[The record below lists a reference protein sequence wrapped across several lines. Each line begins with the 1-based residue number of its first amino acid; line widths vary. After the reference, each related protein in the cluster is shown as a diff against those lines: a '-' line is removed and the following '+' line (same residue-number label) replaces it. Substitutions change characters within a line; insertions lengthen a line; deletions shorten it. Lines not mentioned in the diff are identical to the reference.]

1 MSQIAGT
8 EAVSAQGQVDR
19 ASLVRLGTA
28 DSGWA
33 FLGAGAQYLRDA
45 GGDDEVRLLCARAL
59 AAVGLRGLAARTAER
74 VNDAGLVAERDGM
87 IAAGAGEGPIGVDEL
102 VGRARANLAVVDV
115 DAEAAIAEWI
125 GGGARYFAASDG
137 NVVRCASGCDDL
149 PSWDWVGDLRGMAAS
164 FCRQHLPDGATRA
177 VGPVTVEGASPPWLL
192 LALHEALPRL
202 KDGYWPWLQIVQ
214 RDAAALAEGFAL
226 ADLSAVLE
234 RSRAFAGEDAG
245 ERLSAFV
252 RSRFDYPATGP
263 VIPQPVAL
271 AVEPRIGELV
281 RGLGAEQKARAMAL
295 HRELVRRDRGR
306 DEAYWAARYAE
317 DGRKRVLIPTCRYS
331 TFIQHASRDLAR
343 AFEDAGWEA
352 RVLIEPDDQSR
363 FSTIAYH
370 RAELEFDPDLI
381 VLINYPRAARADAFV
396 TQTPFVCWIQD
407 AMPHLFDERIGR
419 GHGPRDFV
427 FGHVYPKLFRE
438 FGYPAGRA
446 AAAPVV
452 ASAKKFH
459 DGWITRE
466 QADRYAC
473 DMAYVSHHSETPT
486 AMHARLCAEA
496 GDPAIVSVLHE
507 MRKILGERYKE
518 IVGEGGPEVAKS
530 IPAQAWA
537 KVHGTAATARSLGQF
552 REQYL
557 VPILERVVRH
567 EMLEWAA
574 QVADRRGWSL
584 KIYGK
589 GWEGHETLGRFAAGE
604 LAHGEDLRAAYQA
617 AGVHLHASM
626 TTLVHQRV
634 MECAL
639 SGGLPVCR
647 LIGPNLGASRQ
658 AALLSLI
665 REGVEPDRVNGNG
678 WLVFETGG
686 HERLGQYGALL
697 ASVGMRT
704 PEEVALHPSVAENMR
719 RYPCGFDGCAAEE
732 LIGDLGTGTFRS
744 AAQLESV
751 VHRVLQRPE
760 LRRAR
765 SESIAARVRERFTHD
780 AVATGMA
787 RLVRTTVRESQS
799 GGRDRGTAA

>member
-28 DSGWA
+28 EPGWA
-33 FLGAGAQYLRDA
+33 FLGAGAQYLRGA
-45 GGDDEVRLLCARAL
+45 NGDDEVRLLCARAL

-74 VNDAGLVAERDGM
+74 VTDAGLVAERDRL
-87 IAAGAGEGPIGVDEL
+87 IAAGAGDGPIGVDEL
-102 VGRARANLAVVDV
+102 VGRARANLALAEI
-115 DAEAAIAEWI
+115 DAESAIEAWRAR
-125 GGGARYFAASDG
+125 GALYFGASDG
-137 NVVRCASGCDDL
+137 NVVRCARGCDDL
-149 PSWDWVGDLRGMAAS
+149 AEWDWVGDWLGDARG

-202 KDGYWPWLQIVQ
+202 KDGYWPILQIVQ
-214 RDAAALAEGFAL
+214 RDTAELAEGFAL
-226 ADLSAVLE
+226 ADLSSVLE
-234 RSRAFAGEDAG
+234 RSRVFAGEDAA
-245 ERLSAFV
+245 ERLREFV
-252 RSRFDYPATGP
+252 RARFDYPATGA
-263 VIPQPVAL
+263 VVPQRVGR
-271 AVEPRIGELV
+271 AVEPGIGEVV
-281 RGLGAEQKARAMAL
+281 RELSVEQRAEAMAFQ
-295 HRELVRRDRGR
+295 RDLVRRDRGR
-306 DEAYWAARYAE
+306 DGAYWATRFAE
-317 DGRKRVLIPTCRYS
+317 GGTKRVLIPTCRYS
-331 TFIQHASRDLAR
+331 TFIQHASRDLAA
-343 AFEDAGWEA
+343 AFEEAGWEA
-352 RVLIEPDDQSR
+352 RVLIEPDDHSR

-446 AAAPVV
+446 AAVPVV

-473 DMAYVSHHSETPT
+473 EMAYVSHHSETPT

-507 MRKILGERYKE
+507 MRKVLGERYKE
-518 IVGEGGPEVAKS
+518 IVGEGGPEVAKT
-530 IPAQAWA
+530 IPGEAWA
-537 KVHGTAATARSLGQF
+537 RVHGSAATARSLGQF

-574 QVADRRGWSL
+574 QVADRRGWRL

-589 GWEGHETLGRFAAGE
+589 GWEEHETLGRFAAGE

-658 AALLSLI
+658 SALLSLVRSGVAADRI
-665 REGVEPDRVNGNG
+665 REDG
-678 WLVFETGG
+678 WLVYTTAG
-686 HERLGQYGALL
+686 HEALRRYGALL
-697 ASVGMRT
+697 GSVGMRV
-704 PEEVALHPSVAENMR
+704 PEEVALHPGVAEHMR
-719 RYPCGFDGCAAEE
+719 EFACAFEGSAAEE
-732 LIGDLGTGTFRS
+732 LLGDLGAGTFRS
-744 AAQLESV
+744 AAQLESMV
-751 VHRVLQRPE
+751 QRVLQRPE
-760 LRRAR
+760 MRRAR
-765 SESIAARVRERFTHD
+765 SDSIAARVRERFTHG
-780 AVATGMA
+780 AVAAGMIG
-787 RLVRTTVRESQS
+787 LVGRTVRGCGRES
-799 GGRDRGTAA
+799 AA